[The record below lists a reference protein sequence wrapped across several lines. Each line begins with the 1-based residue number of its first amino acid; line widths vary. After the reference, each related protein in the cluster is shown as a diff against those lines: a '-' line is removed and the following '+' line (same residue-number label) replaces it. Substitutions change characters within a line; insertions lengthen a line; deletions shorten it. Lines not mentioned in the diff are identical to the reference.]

1 MHAFEFERLGHVD
14 FNDDLFGAL
23 NERCRVAKRGGRDD
37 MTVFGNRASFDDS
50 NVDFATE
57 VAITGH
63 LRHMAEMEVKI
74 IHLSAVEFFA
84 HRIISLIR

>member
-63 LRHMAEMEVKI
+63 LRHMAEM
-74 IHLSAVEFFA
+74 
-84 HRIISLIR
+84 